1 MSRISVSSSNVRSIG
16 YDEWT
21 STLEVQFHSGGIY
34 QHSNVPSHLYVSFM
48 DAGSKGSFYWSHL
61 RNRYGCRRVG

>member
-1 MSRISVSSSNVRSIG
+1 MSHISVSSSNVRSIG

-21 STLEVQFHSGGIY
+21 STLKVQFHSGGIY
-34 QHSNVPSHLYVSFM
+34 QHSNVPSDLYSAFM
-48 DAGSKGSFYWSHL
+48 SAGSKGSFYAYRL